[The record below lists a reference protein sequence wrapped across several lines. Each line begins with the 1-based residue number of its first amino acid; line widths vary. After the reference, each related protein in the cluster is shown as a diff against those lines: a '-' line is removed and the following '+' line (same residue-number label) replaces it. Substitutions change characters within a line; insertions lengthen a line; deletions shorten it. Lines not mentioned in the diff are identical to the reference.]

1 MLNFLDILYYVFHMA
16 IILFNTLGWI
26 SPKTRKANLALLTG
40 TFFSWF
46 GLGLIYGIG
55 YCPFTQWHWE
65 VKAKLG
71 QGPLPANYIQHIFQ
85 KFLDLDLES
94 KTVDF
99 LTFTIFFGSL
109 ILSLALNYR
118 DIKNNGKN
126 N

>member
-1 MLNFLDILYYVFHMA
+1 MLNFLDILYYVLHMA

-26 SPKTRKANLALLTG
+26 SLKTRKANLALLTV

-85 KFLDLDLES
+85 KFLGLDLAS
-94 KTVDF
+94 KTVDY
-99 LTFTIFFGSL
+99 LTFTFFFGSL
-109 ILSLALNYR
+109 ILSLVLNYR
-118 DIKNNGKN
+118 DFKKNRKNN
-126 N
+126 